1 MIQKEL
7 FASVETN
14 NSKTIIVG
22 LDEAGRGPLAG
33 PVYAAAVILP
43 DSFPFEFL
51 NDSKKLSAKKRKEAE
66 IIIKKEAV
74 AYAIGFATASEI
86 DELNILWASMLAMKR
101 AYIKVS
107 EIYSGQINLAL
118 IDGNRVPDIPIKS
131 EAIVKGDA
139 KIHEI
144 MAASILA
151 KNARDEIMLLCDKKW
166 PIYGFKKHMGYPTK
180 IHRQMLEK
188 YGACPIHRKSFSFK
202 KVESKQIE
210 LF

>member
-7 FASVETN
+7 FTN
-14 NSKTIIVG
+14 IEINKQKDIIVG
-22 LDEAGRGPLAG
+22 MDEAGRGPLAG

-43 DSFPFEFL
+43 DSFPFELL
-51 NDSKKLSAKKRKEAE
+51 NDSKKLSAKKRKEVE
-66 IIIKKEAV
+66 IIIKQKAV
-74 AYAIGFATASEI
+74 AYAIAFATKSEI

-101 AYIKVS
+101 AYIKIS
-107 EIYSGQINLAL
+107 KIYHGQIDIAL
-118 IDGNRVPDIPIKS
+118 IDGNRVPNIPIKS
-131 EAIVKGDA
+131 EAIIKGDA

-151 KNARDEIMLLCDKKW
+151 KNARDEIMILCDKKW
-166 PIYGFKKHMGYPTK
+166 PLYGFNKHMGYPTK
-180 IHRQMLEK
+180 VHRQMLEK

-202 KVESKQIE
+202 KVEPKQIE